1 VRGCR
6 PGAQRQTHLFP
17 RPVLLRPA
25 AADII
30 DVTATSASAP
40 APVAA
45 TPSAAAA
52 CTIVIM
58 VASAVV
64 ATAAGKRPLT
74 ASANVAAAATMAPAA
89 AAPVMLL
96 LRCFAA
102 GVTAAVGLGTQGR
115 PCSSTQTAV
124 GTHCSDST
132 DPIRMCCVKPQVA
145 VTQCFGAVVQQ
156 AYKTQK

>member
-1 VRGCR
+1 
-6 PGAQRQTHLFP
+6 
-17 RPVLLRPA
+17 
-25 AADII
+25 
-30 DVTATSASAP
+30 
-40 APVAA
+40 
-45 TPSAAAA
+45 
-52 CTIVIM
+52 
-58 VASAVV
+58 
-64 ATAAGKRPLT
+64 
-74 ASANVAAAATMAPAA
+74 
-89 AAPVMLL
+89 MLL

-156 AYKTQK
+156 AYKTQKRSSNSSSDLASLPEHRARLGTAINTLTQCGLMAIFASAALPVQCLSAWPTRGQETRPVT